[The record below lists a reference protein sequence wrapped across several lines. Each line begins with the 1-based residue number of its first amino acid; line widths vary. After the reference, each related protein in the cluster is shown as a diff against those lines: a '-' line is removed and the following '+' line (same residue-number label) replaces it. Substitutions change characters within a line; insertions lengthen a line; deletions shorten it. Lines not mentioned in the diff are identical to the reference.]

1 MTSTA
6 RITRRLGMS
15 TPIIQA
21 PMAMA
26 STPALM
32 RRLVVRTSLPV
43 IAAAQF
49 IDVLTRETREAI
61 AAATAFA
68 Q

>member
-1 MTSTA
+1 
-6 RITRRLGMS
+6 
-15 TPIIQA
+15 
-21 PMAMA
+21 MAMA